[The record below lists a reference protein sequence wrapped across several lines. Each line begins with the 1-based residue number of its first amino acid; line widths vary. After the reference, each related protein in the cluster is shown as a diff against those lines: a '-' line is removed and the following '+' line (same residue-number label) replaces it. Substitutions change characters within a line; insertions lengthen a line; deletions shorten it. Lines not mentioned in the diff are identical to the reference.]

1 MSLLFKKKKKVNSNS
16 AGFCSAGLTR
26 AFKMLVGI
34 VNIQGQMK
42 VRCFPQTLLDRIFF
56 SFLQSII

>member
-1 MSLLFKKKKKVNSNS
+1 
-16 AGFCSAGLTR
+16 
-26 AFKMLVGI
+26 MLVGI

-56 SFLQSII
+56 FFFLQSII

>member
-1 MSLLFKKKKKVNSNS
+1 
-16 AGFCSAGLTR
+16 
-26 AFKMLVGI
+26 MLVGI

-56 SFLQSII
+56 FFLQSII